1 MRIGLAFGK
10 REQKKI
16 RLGLSMF
23 IDDTGGITS
32 IAFASAL
39 LVCLALVFALVSVAW
54 ISSRAYKT
62 QSIADA
68 ASMAGENVVA
78 KYTAIAQV
86 VDASILSLGLS
97 GLLCVGA
104 GLVASCVPGLAS
116 AGSKLCDAGFKTLEV
131 RKNFASSASE
141 GLETTEK
148 MLPVF
153 AAMAAS
159 SCIQRNSSEAG
170 NFVGSALLFPAQSQ
184 SNFGHLNND
193 VPSDELKAQS
203 EQLQQISK
211 DIEEIQS
218 KAESSKKRAWEADCG
233 GSPYSMRERAEH
245 LAGLSEDIN
254 PFISSPTSWT
264 FGIALKRARAYYRA
278 RYDQEIVKGNTAEE
292 LRDSAI
298 RKAFYNF
305 AYQELSK
312 GFYKETVDGGVE
324 MDLPRLPH
332 NLEETKKTDLYLKP
346 IWPCT
351 YENGEKTIHAHS
363 SCPGAIGESAGF
375 ASLQD
380 LDSGVVHECQFCH
393 FTSGDVGRVASASTN
408 IDNGFEH
415 YWKIVV
421 EESEVYES
429 SRQQIKDLQKRLS
442 EAADKSTGLF
452 QKALDALKVARPK
465 LCPPGAWGCISF
477 VRRGGS
483 SPEFQ
488 GSLGTLEQTTF
499 LSEGYAISGAVLAP
513 DSSSTNNVLS
523 SFFNQIERRGGLIGQ
538 VLDKAMSLWGTLL
551 ISYGDNATSWSSKL
565 TEFLD
570 NVDGVTGGSVGAKL
584 QSVLKQIVV
593 DAGLEPSDLRQMKPV
608 LVNTESILKQA
619 GFEKESTVREL
630 VQKIPNT
637 SDPVALARALGVFSL
652 QYLPDKITI
661 AKLSAPVLDI
671 EIPLEIDVK
680 RVFGDA

>member
-1 MRIGLAFGK
+1 MRIGLPFGK
-10 REQKKI
+10 DKHKRIK
-16 RLGLSMF
+16 LGLSMF
-23 IDDTGGITS
+23 IDDKGGITS

-54 ISSRAYKT
+54 VSSRAYKT

-78 KYTAIAQV
+78 KYTTIAQV
-86 VDASILSLGLS
+86 IDASILSLGLS

-116 AGSKLCDAGFKTLEV
+116 AGSKLCDAGFKTLEA
-131 RKNFASSASE
+131 RKKFATSACE
-141 GLETTEK
+141 GLEETEK

-159 SCIQRNSSEAG
+159 SCIQKNSTDAG

-184 SNFGHLNND
+184 SDFGHLNSD
-193 VPSDELKAQS
+193 VSSDELKEQS
-203 EQLQQISK
+203 ELLQQIAK
-211 DIEEIQS
+211 QIEELQS
-218 KAESSKKRAWEADCG
+218 KAETSKKRAWEADCG
-233 GSPYSMRERAEH
+233 GGPYSMRERAEH
-245 LAGLSEDIN
+245 LAGLSGDIN
-254 PFISSPTSWT
+254 PSIPSPTSWT

-278 RYDQEIVKGNTAEE
+278 RYDQEIVNGSTAEE

-305 AYQELSK
+305 AFTELSK
-312 GFYKETVDGGVE
+312 GFYKETADGEVE
-324 MDLPRLPH
+324 MNLPRLPH
-332 NLEETKKTDLYLKP
+332 NLEETKKADLYLKP

-351 YENGEKTIHAHS
+351 YENGEKTIHAHR
-363 SCPGAIGESAGF
+363 SCPGATGENAGF

-380 LDSGVVHECQFCH
+380 LDSGAVHECQHCH
-393 FTSGDVGRVASASTN
+393 FTSSDVGRVASASTN
-408 IDNGFEH
+408 IDNGFEY

-429 SRQQIKDLQKRLS
+429 SRQQIKDLRKKLS
-442 EAADKSTGLF
+442 EAADKSTGIF
-452 QKALDALKVARPK
+452 QKALDALKVARPR

-488 GSLGTLEQTTF
+488 GSLGTLEQSVF
-499 LSEGYAISGAVLAP
+499 LPEGYAISGATLAP

-523 SFFNQIERRGGLIGQ
+523 SFFDQVERRGGFIGQ
-538 VLDKAMSLWGTLL
+538 TIDKVMSLWGSLL
-551 ISYGDNATSWSSKL
+551 ISYGDGVTSWSSKL
-565 TEFLD
+565 SEFLD
-570 NVDGVTGGSVGAKL
+570 NVDGITGGSVGSKL
-584 QSVLKQIVV
+584 QSALKQIVI

-608 LVNTESILKQA
+608 LVNTESVLKQA
-619 GFEKESTVREL
+619 GFEKESTIREL

-637 SDPVALARALGVFSL
+637 SDPIALARSLGAFSL

-661 AKLSAPVLDI
+661 AKLTIPVIDI

-680 RVFGDA
+680 KVFGGI

>member
-16 RLGLSMF
+16 RLGLSIF

-159 SCIQRNSSEAG
+159 SCIQRNSSDDG
-170 NFVGSALLFPAQSQ
+170 NFIGSALLFPAQSQ

-211 DIEEIQS
+211 DIEELQS
-218 KAESSKKRAWEADCG
+218 KVESSKKRAWEADCG

-351 YENGEKTIHAHS
+351 YENGEKTIHAYN

-637 SDPVALARALGVFSL
+637 SDPVALARALGVLSL

-680 RVFGDA
+680 RVFGDV

>member
-16 RLGLSMF
+16 RLGLSIF

-159 SCIQRNSSEAG
+159 SCIQRNSSDDG
-170 NFVGSALLFPAQSQ
+170 NFIGSALLFPAQSQ

-211 DIEEIQS
+211 DIEELQS
-218 KAESSKKRAWEADCG
+218 KVESSKKRAWEADCG

-351 YENGEKTIHAHS
+351 YENGEKTIHAYN

-551 ISYGDNATSWSSKL
+551 ISYGGNATSWSSKL

-637 SDPVALARALGVFSL
+637 SDPVALARALGVLSL

-680 RVFGDA
+680 RVFGDV

>member
-211 DIEEIQS
+211 DIEELQS

-351 YENGEKTIHAHS
+351 YENGEKTIHAYS
-363 SCPGAIGESAGF
+363 FCPGAIGESAGF

-488 GSLGTLEQTTF
+488 GSLGTLEQATF

-680 RVFGDA
+680 RVFGDV